1 MRWLD
6 SITNSKDMNLSKLG
20 EILEDRGAWHVY
32 SPWGHK
38 ESDII

>member
-6 SITNSKDMNLSKLG
+6 SITDSTALNLSKQG
-20 EILEDRGAWHVY
+20 EGDSEGQC

-38 ESDII
+38 ELDMT